1 MASPAPLLLPPAL
14 PSELLAYILQHEA
27 YPTTLIVCS
36 RRADFLASLLDDAHA
51 HAHAHQAPRR
61 GGPPP
66 PPHTPLQLSSALLC
80 QVAVARHIRLVFVPT
95 VSHLRAHLAVFSP
108 SSPSSK
114 VPPPPPQ
121 PQQQEEGEEL
131 GRIPRRQ
138 PPPLLLVYGFVAL
151 HRDTSEWSAQGVS
164 ASAAA
169 LVEASRTAGFRAV
182 VVEPPPPP
190 SSTTPPG
197 LPQQQDDCAEL
208 PGEAQEGV
216 AGGGAAAAA
225 SSGGAQMLAEQMPV
239 LSTSVVRAGGD
250 LEDAAWTGRK
260 VTVGRVLGRWFRYK
274 ARRWS
279 QQDAA
284 EKSE

>member
-1 MASPAPLLLPPAL
+1 MASPVPHLLPPAL
-14 PSELLAYILQHEA
+14 PSELISYILQHEA

-36 RRADFLASLLDDAHA
+36 RRADFLASLLDDVHA
-51 HAHAHQAPRR
+51 HAQPT
-61 GGPPP
+61 PP
-66 PPHTPLQLSSALLC
+66 QLSSALLC

-114 VPPPPPQ
+114 APPPPPQ
-121 PQQQEEGEEL
+121 PQQQEQREG
-131 GRIPRRQ
+131 GRRTPPPRRQ
-138 PPPLLLVYGFVAL
+138 PPPLLLVYGFLAL

-169 LVEASRTAGFRAV
+169 LVEASRLAGFRAV
-182 VVEPPPPP
+182 VVEPTPPPPPP
-190 SSTTPPG
+190 SSSSTPPG
-197 LPQQQDDCAEL
+197 RLPQQKDDCAE

-225 SSGGAQMLAEQMPV
+225 SGGAQMLAGQMPV

-284 EKSE
+284 GKSE